1 MKRLTLTFDNGPVP
15 GSTERILEALEARA
29 LRATFFMVGNR
40 AAEPEGWVTAQRVKD
55 AGHVI
60 GNHTMSHGEPLGV
73 CGTGERVHA
82 EIGRAHEVLRELL
95 DEGQLLF
102 RPNGHG
108 TLGRHLLSEPAVAY
122 LTAHEYT
129 VITWNA
135 VPRDW
140 EAPCDGWLARAH
152 HAIQDQD
159 WTVLVLH
166 DHQPKAITYLPQFLD
181 TVLADNIEIRADFP
195 PSCVPIR
202 HGRIQWP
209 IEHLTAE
216 LDRSSL

>member
-1 MKRLTLTFDNGPVP
+1 MKRLTLTFDNGPTP
-15 GSTERILEALEARA
+15 GSTERILEVLDERS

-40 AAEPEGWVTAQRVKD
+40 AAEREGWVTAQRVRD
-55 AGHVI
+55 AGHAI
-60 GNHTMSHGEPLGV
+60 GNHTMSHGEPLGT
-73 CGTGERVHA
+73 CGTEQLVRA

-95 DEGQLLF
+95 NGRRLF

-140 EAPCDGWLARAH
+140 EAPSDSWVARAH
-152 HAIQDQD
+152 HAIHNQG

-166 DHQPKAITYLPQFLD
+166 DQHLEAIKHLPQFLD
-181 TVLADNIEIRADFP
+181 TVITDNIEIRTDFP
-195 PSCVPIR
+195 PSCIPIR
-202 HGRIQWP
+202 RGRVQWP
-209 IEHLTAE
+209 IETLTA
-216 LDRSSL
+216 R